1 MATLVQELQTVEL
14 SHDAL
19 GLTYQ
24 EIARA
29 IRADESTLH
38 RWRSGDTEPSP
49 VFLGRLDA
57 LGELLIELRRTFNDW
72 DAARRWLDQSVP
84 YLAGETPRA
93 ALLSGRVEK
102 LTALLG
108 ALNAGIFS

>member
-1 MATLVQELQTVEL
+1 MATLVHELQVLEL
-14 SHDAL
+14 AHDAL

-24 EIARA
+24 EIARI

-38 RWRSGDTEPSP
+38 RWRSGETGPSP
-49 VFLGRLDA
+49 VFLARLDA
-57 LGELLIELRRTFNDW
+57 FGEFLAELRRTFKDW
-72 DAARRWLDQSVP
+72 DAGKRWLDQSVP
-84 YLAGETPRA
+84 YLAGETPRNV
-93 ALLSGRVEK
+93 LRSGRVEK